1 MKLNIAKSLRGA
13 LCALLVLPCSL
24 EARADDTAQDWVP
37 IVVGAQYTGIVQ
49 HLAPFDAAY
58 SGPLSLTDQGDTQ
71 RSHTF
76 GVYFGMQ
83 MPAHLQVYLDVEM
96 FKGDGIGGG
105 TGLGGLTDG
114 DVVRAGT
121 GLPKTPY
128 VARAYL
134 QYTLPLSAETKPQS
148 RAQDQLPSPA
158 PVSALVVKLGKLS
171 VADDFDQNSYA
182 NNVRTQFENLAFVNN
197 LAWDY
202 AADTRGYTGGVML
215 AYEQPL
221 WTLKYGIYRMPV
233 LANHAQLEWPL
244 SLAHGDNLEL
254 DLTPPSGTVVRLLIY
269 RNVARMGDYTEAI
282 TIGEATHTPP
292 DIVADDH
299 DGRVKHGYGIN
310 IEQPLADDGDTGL
323 FARFGWDDGNTESF
337 AYAEVDETLSVGAQL
352 SGAHWG
358 RSDDRLAAGISYQ
371 GLSTEHRDYLA
382 AGGCGFILCDGALD
396 YGYEKTFEAYYRFQ
410 IGRWIQLSPDY
421 QYITN
426 PGYNRARGPARIV
439 GLRLH
444 ASY

>member
-1 MKLNIAKSLRGA
+1 MKITKSI
-13 LCALLVLPCSL
+13 LLLLAAGSIFCNSS
-24 EARADDTAQDWVP
+24 RADDAAENWVP
-37 IVVGAQYTGIVQ
+37 ELLGAQYTGIVQ
-49 HLAPFDAAY
+49 HLSPFAAAY
-58 SGPLSLTDQGDTQ
+58 SGPLSLTSQGDTQ

-76 GVYFGMQ
+76 GGYFGMQ
-83 MPAHLQVYLDVEM
+83 MPEHLQAYLDVEM
-96 FKGDGIGGG
+96 FKGDGIGRG

-134 QYTLPLSAETKPQS
+134 QYTLPLAEGIRTQS
-148 RAQDQLPSPA
+148 RAQDQLPGPV
-158 PVSALVVKLGKLS
+158 PVSSFTVKLGKLS

-182 NNVRTQFENLAFVNN
+182 NNVRSQFMNLAFTNN

-202 AADTRGYTGGVML
+202 AADTRGYTGGLLL
-215 AYEQPL
+215 AYAQPD
-221 WTLKYGIYRMPV
+221 WALKFGVYRMPV
-233 LANHAQLEWPL
+233 LANHPQLEWPL
-244 SLAHGDNLEL
+244 SRAQGDNLEL
-254 DLTPPSGTVVRLLIY
+254 DLTPPSGTVIRLLVY
-269 RNVARMGDYTEAI
+269 RNVARMGDYAEAI
-282 TIGEATHTPP
+282 TLAEVTHTQP
-292 DIVADDH
+292 DIVADDR

-310 IEQPLADDGDTGL
+310 LEQALADDGDTGL
-323 FARFGWDDGNTESF
+323 FARYGWDDGATESF

-358 RSDDRLAAGISYQ
+358 RAEDRLAAAASYQ

-382 AGGCGFILCDGALD
+382 ASGCGFILCDGALS

-410 IGRWIQLSPDY
+410 IGNWVQLSPDY
-421 QYITN
+421 QYIQN
-426 PGYNRARGPARIV
+426 PGYNRARGPARV
-439 GLRLH
+439 LGLRLH